1 MHFQFSFTAVQ
12 ILWTLT
18 LAALLVLL
26 TVLVGR
32 DRARHFPFFT
42 ASIVLVTI
50 RLTADRLLYGHIAQ
64 IPMSLV
70 FFTLADLAVLLE
82 LLVLIEVARR
92 AFRGASRSAAAVTAV
107 TLIAVAAGVI
117 AAWGPWPAWKTV
129 TVSTVLARVRLMQLI
144 SHQGDTFCAVLAIEL
159 GILVVFFGRRFGAGW
174 RSHVQRIAIGL
185 SAAAIG
191 ALATRALLQAIFS
204 HVTFQSQQQVNRLMG
219 LQSHL
224 SDASGAIY
232 FGVLVW
238 WIACLWMDEPGEHAG
253 AANRESQP
261 ATLNLSA

>member
-32 DRARHFPFFT
+32 DRAHRFPFFT
-42 ASIVLVTI
+42 ASIALVTI
-50 RLTADRLLYGHIAQ
+50 RQVADRLLYGHIAQ
-64 IPMSLV
+64 IPMSVV

-82 LLVLIEVARR
+82 LLVLVEVARR
-92 AFRGASRSAAAVTAV
+92 AFKGATRSAAAVTAV
-107 TLIAVAAGVI
+107 ALLAVAAGVI

-159 GILVVFFGRRFGAGW
+159 GILVVFLGRRFGAGW
-174 RSHVQRIAIGL
+174 RSHVQSIAIGL

-191 ALATRALLQAIFS
+191 VLATRALLQAIFS
-204 HVTFQSQQQVNRLMG
+204 HVTFQSQQQVNRLMN
-219 LQSHL
+219 LQSHI
-224 SDASGAIY
+224 SDANGAIY

-238 WIACLWMDEPGEHAG
+238 WIAGLWMDEPSQHAG
-253 AANRESQP
+253 AATRESDP

>member
-1 MHFQFSFTAVQ
+1 MHFHLSFTAVQ

-42 ASIVLVTI
+42 ASIALVAI
-50 RLTADRLLYGHIAQ
+50 RLMADRLLYGHIAQ

-70 FFTLADLAVLLE
+70 FFTLADLAALLE
-82 LLVLIEVARR
+82 LLVLVEVARR

-107 TLIAVAAGVI
+107 TLLAVAGGVI

-159 GILVVFFGRRFGAGW
+159 GVLVVFLGRQFGAGW

-185 SAAAIG
+185 SAAGIG

-204 HVTFQSQQQVNRLMG
+204 HVTFQSQAQVNRLMS
-219 LQSHL
+219 LQSHI
-224 SDASGAIY
+224 SDAGGAIY

-238 WIACLWMDEPGEHAG
+238 WIACLWMDEPHEHAG
-253 AANRESQP
+253 AGIRESEP